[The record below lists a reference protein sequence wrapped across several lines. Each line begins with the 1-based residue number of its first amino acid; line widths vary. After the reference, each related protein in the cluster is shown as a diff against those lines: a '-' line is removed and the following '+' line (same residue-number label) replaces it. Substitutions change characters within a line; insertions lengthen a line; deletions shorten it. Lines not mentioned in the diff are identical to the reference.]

1 MAVGTVCGL
10 LLDLSCGKLMGYNA
24 VWMVIC
30 CVTVSLLYNYL
41 LRQKL
46 LNILILTAACTAV
59 QGYLDFIFYYAI
71 WGHKDVV
78 LIYTQVIFP
87 SGILTLLSTVIIY
100 VLVKKIAKICGNRRT
115 HELEKTMLGAAYR
128 D

>member
-1 MAVGTVCGL
+1 
-10 LLDLSCGKLMGYNA
+10 MGYNA